1 MSTLN
6 LQKLL
11 NPVTE
16 LINFYSNELIPHS
29 LVIGIPM
36 FLSSAIQINI
46 KTNIM
51 DVPEYKKVVIG
62 FMIFNIIMFLQFISR
77 RKNNFSKINIF
88 LLFLVYIVCSSTVI
102 ALINLDEIPHN
113 VVNVIM
119 LFQGVFTP
127 VFNGMHMLVI
137 SKNNLL
143 PH

>member
-62 FMIFNIIMFLQFISR
+62 FMIF
-77 RKNNFSKINIF
+77 
-88 LLFLVYIVCSSTVI
+88 
-102 ALINLDEIPHN
+102 
-113 VVNVIM
+113 
-119 LFQGVFTP
+119 
-127 VFNGMHMLVI
+127 
-137 SKNNLL
+137 
-143 PH
+143 